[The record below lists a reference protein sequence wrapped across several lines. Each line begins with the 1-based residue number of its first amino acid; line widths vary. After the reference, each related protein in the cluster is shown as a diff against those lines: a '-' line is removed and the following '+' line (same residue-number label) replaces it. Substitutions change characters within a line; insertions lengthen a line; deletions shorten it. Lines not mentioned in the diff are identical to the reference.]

1 MLNAS
6 VRSSEAELLKSDS
19 FFAETTRKL
28 LFFGRC
34 RVVGQ
39 LTVEGRQTYLEGLG
53 SLLLVAVS
61 GGEDLFQILFFLS
74 LQKAFERGVGLHRGG
89 GLLRLGFTWR
99 G

>member
-1 MLNAS
+1 MLQCA
-6 VRSSEAELLKSDS
+6 A
-19 FFAETTRKL
+19 RKPNFSKVIAFCKNDKEI
-28 LFFGRC
+28 LFFGGYG
-34 RVVGQ
+34 VFSQ
-39 LTVEGRQTYLEGLG
+39 LAIEGRQTYLEGLG